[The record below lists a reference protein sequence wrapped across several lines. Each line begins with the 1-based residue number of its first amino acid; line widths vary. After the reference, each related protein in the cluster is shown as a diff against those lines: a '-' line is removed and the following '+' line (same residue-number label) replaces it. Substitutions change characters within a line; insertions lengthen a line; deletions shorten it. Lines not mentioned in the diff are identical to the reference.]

1 MKKTQEEAKKLLK
14 PQLGWKTYVLCLL
27 GLKVKLLFATRV
39 THDLLYLQLTAFT
52 ASEKAKETVKNSA
65 GSDDTRFKGQTDKRE
80 RYQADK

>member
-1 MKKTQEEAKKLLK
+1 M
-14 PQLGWKTYVLCLL
+14 

-80 RYQADK
+80 RDIKLISKRSEEKVKKRCLKKEIN